1 LEDGA
6 IVIEHLEAEILSDHG
21 DDHIHGAYMPPPSTR
36 RFPYAAVF
44 LLSSQH
50 LVLHG
55 GHEAIFLLLFFIDHG
70 KRN

>member
-6 IVIEHLEAEILSDHG
+6 IVLERLEAEILS
-21 DDHIHGAYMPPPSTR
+21 DHIHGAYMPPPYTR

-44 LLSSQH
+44 PLSSQH

-55 GHEAIFLLLFFIDHG
+55 GHEAIFLLLFFIDH
-70 KRN
+70 